1 MIELIRGILT
11 SDAGSFAFV
20 VSLML
25 LAFWLVYFITRK
37 VTLMNADHSTL
48 AKSVSGIEGTV
59 DEMRRD
65 LAYLKGSL
73 DILKAPEQ
81 LLKAHSPISLTDEG
95 KRVAGELGAEAM
107 ISRNWQHVLAIMDVD
122 LAGKTPYDIQQ
133 YCLEEVSVQPE
144 RFFLKED
151 LDTIKKYAYSHGRP
165 VELYT
170 RMIGILIRDAYLKYR
185 DIDIS
190 EVDKAN
196 H

>member
-1 MIELIRGILT
+1 MIELIRDILT

-37 VTLMNADHSTL
+37 VTLMNANHSTL
-48 AKSVSGIEGTV
+48 AKSVSGIESTV

-73 DILKAPEQ
+73 DILRTPEQ

-95 KRVAGELGAEAM
+95 KRVAMELGAETM
-107 ISRNWQHVLAIMDVD
+107 ISRNWQNILTIMDAD

-144 RFFLKED
+144 RFFPKED
-151 LDTIKKYAYSHGRP
+151 LDAIKKYAYSHGRP

>member
-1 MIELIRGILT
+1 MIELIRDILT

-48 AKSVSGIEGTV
+48 AKSVSGIESTV

-73 DILKAPEQ
+73 DILRTPEQ

-95 KRVAGELGAEAM
+95 KRVAMELGAETM
-107 ISRNWQHVLAIMDVD
+107 ISRNWMGAM
-122 LAGKTPYDIQQ
+122 GWEFQQ
-133 YCLEEVSVQPE
+133 AYVVTMGNTNVYHWLLKKNIKNLSPEELEAVKNAFPTKSDFNQN
-144 RFFLKED
+144 K
-151 LDTIKKYAYSHGRP
+151 
-165 VELYT
+165 
-170 RMIGILIRDAYLKYR
+170 
-185 DIDIS
+185 
-190 EVDKAN
+190 
-196 H
+196 